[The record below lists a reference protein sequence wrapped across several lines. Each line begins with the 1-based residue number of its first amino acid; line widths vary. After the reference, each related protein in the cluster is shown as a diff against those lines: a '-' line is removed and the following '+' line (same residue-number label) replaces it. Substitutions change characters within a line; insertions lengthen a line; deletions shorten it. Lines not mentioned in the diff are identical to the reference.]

1 MNNLYPKRK
10 GRSRDIIINS
20 NGINLNLNWHS
31 KRITKKSLENKEY
44 KWGHSI
50 HRGLFIRMKLT
61 LALESK
67 TLKPLSF
74 LINEANVKGA
84 KTFADQ
90 ISALAIE
97 FN

>member
-1 MNNLYPKRK
+1 
-10 GRSRDIIINS
+10 
-20 NGINLNLNWHS
+20 
-31 KRITKKSLENKEY
+31 
-44 KWGHSI
+44 
-50 HRGLFIRMKLT
+50 MKLT